1 MTKENSNTPM
11 LDRYTDNL
19 SADVSLRPEDF
30 HVYGRDKEIQM
41 VIRSLKRRSKNNPV
55 LVGEPGVGKTAIV
68 EGIALAII
76 RDEVP
81 AHLKGMTVRSLEL
94 SSLMNNEEGG
104 NFITKFK
111 GIIEEMVAASDE
123 NLLFIDEFHT
133 IMGAGK
139 DGQSL
144 DAGNIIKSV
153 LARGKIKIIG
163 ATTLDE
169 YHEFIEEDRALERRT
184 QPIMINEP
192 SAKEAF
198 QIISQAKSV
207 YETFHQV
214 TISDIAVEQA
224 IQLSVRY
231 VPDRFLPDKAFD
243 LLDEAAAYC
252 SSKGKK
258 IVTEVEIAEILKLK
272 TGIPISTILK
282 DDSFRLSELRSRL
295 KEKIK
300 GQDQAIDAVV
310 DAIAISKAGLQD
322 EDKPISS
329 FLFLGPTGV
338 GKTELANTLATVL
351 FDDPEALLRFDMSEY
366 SQKEDVSR
374 MIGDRKSKS
383 KGTLT
388 EGVKRKPYSILLIDE
403 IEKGVQEVHD
413 LLLQV
418 LDAGHLTDATGRKIS
433 FKNVIVIMTTNIGAQ
448 KIINKAEMRGNIKDL
463 TNRDR
468 QQFEASMDIE
478 LQTEF
483 RPEFLNRI
491 ENQVVFNLLDRETIG
506 EIAVTKLAEFES
518 KLNQQD
524 IELSYDPEV
533 IDYLI
538 ANGTNV
544 KKGARPL
551 TRLIK
556 KKIIAPT
563 SFKLLSL
570 KLNHEPQLLK
580 ITVEGKAP
588 DENHRIDRRELVFQ
602 LEEKT
607 NFRSEL
613 TP

>member
-1 MTKENSNTPM
+1 MNKETSKTPL

-19 SADVSLRPEDF
+19 STDVSLRPNDF
-30 HVYGRDKEIQM
+30 HVYGRDKEIKM
-41 VIRSLKRRSKNNPV
+41 VIRALKRRSKNNPV
-55 LVGEPGVGKTAIV
+55 LVGEAGVGKTAIV
-68 EGIALAII
+68 EGLALAILKN
-76 RDEVP
+76 EVP
-81 AHLKGMTVRSLEL
+81 LHLQHMTVRSLEL
-94 SSLMNNEEGG
+94 SSLMNNEDGS

-111 GIIEEMVAASDE
+111 GIIEEMIATSNE

-139 DGQSL
+139 DGHSL

-184 QPIMINEP
+184 QPIIVNEP
-192 SAKEAF
+192 TSKEAY
-198 QIISQAKSV
+198 QIISQAKSI
-207 YETFHQV
+207 YEDFHQV
-214 TISDIAVEQA
+214 TFTDSAIEQA
-224 IQLSVRY
+224 IQLSIRY
-231 VPDRFLPDKAFD
+231 IPDRFLPDKAFD

-252 SSKGKK
+252 SSEG
-258 IVTEVEIAEILKLK
+258 IHSVSDIDIAEILKLK
-272 TGIPISTILK
+272 TGIPVSTILK
-282 DDSFRLSELRSRL
+282 DEGFKLNELKIQL

-310 DAIAISKAGLQD
+310 DAIAIAKAGLQD

-338 GKTELANTLATVL
+338 GKTELAKTLASVL
-351 FDDPEALLRFDMSEY
+351 FDDPEALLRFDMSEF

-383 KGTLT
+383 KGALT

-463 TNRDR
+463 TERDR
-468 QQFEASMDIE
+468 QQFETSMDIE

-491 ENQVVFNLLDRETIG
+491 ENQVTFNLLDRETIG
-506 EIAVTKLAEFES
+506 EIAVTKLAEFS
-518 KLNQQD
+518 AKLRKQD
-524 IELSYDPEV
+524 IELQYDAAV

-556 KKIIAPT
+556 KRIIAPT
-563 SFKLLSL
+563 SFELLNL
-570 KLNHEPQLLK
+570 RINHNPQVL
-580 ITVEGKAP
+580 IISVEGNAP
-588 DENHRIDRRELVFQ
+588 DETHRIDRRKLIFK
-602 LEEKT
+602 LEEIA
-607 NFRSEL
+607 
-613 TP
+613 

>member
-1 MTKENSNTPM
+1 M

-19 SADVSLRPEDF
+19 SAEVSLRPEDF
-30 HVYGRDKEIQM
+30 HVYGRDKEIKM

-68 EGIALAII
+68 EGLALAII
-76 RDEVP
+76 CDEVP
-81 AHLKGMTVRSLEL
+81 DHLKGMTVRSLEL
-94 SSLMNNEEGG
+94 SSLMNTEEGG

-111 GIIEEMVAASDE
+111 KIIEELVATSDQ

-153 LARGKIKIIG
+153 LARGKIKIVG

-169 YHEFIEEDRALERRT
+169 FHEFIEEDRALERRT
-184 QPIMINEP
+184 QPIMVNEP

-207 YETFHQV
+207 YESFHQV
-214 TISDIAVEQA
+214 TFSENAIRQA

-231 VPDRFLPDKAFD
+231 IPDRFLPDKAFD
-243 LLDEAAAYC
+243 LLDEAAAY
-252 SSKGKK
+252 SSSNGKS
-258 IVTEVEIAEILKLK
+258 IVTEVDIAEILKLK
-272 TGIPISTILK
+272 TGIPVSTILK
-282 DDSFRLSELRSRL
+282 DENFKLKELKMRL

-338 GKTELANTLATVL
+338 GKTELAKTLAITL

-448 KIINKAEMRGNIKDL
+448 KIINKAEMRGNIKEL
-463 TNRDR
+463 SERDR
-468 QQFEASMDIE
+468 QQFETSMDIE

-483 RPEFLNRI
+483 RPEFLNRV
-491 ENQVVFNLLDRETIG
+491 ENQIVFNLLDKETIG
-506 EIAVTKLAEFES
+506 EIAVSKLEEFES
-518 KLNQQD
+518 KLHQQN
-524 IELSYDPEV
+524 INLSYNSEV

-556 KKIIAPT
+556 RKIIAPT
-563 SFKLLSL
+563 SFKLLTL
-570 KLNHEPQLLK
+570 KGNHKPQLLK
-580 ITVEGKAP
+580 ISVEGNAP
-588 DENHRIDRRELVFQ
+588 DKNHRLDKRNLVFQ
-602 LEEKT
+602 LEEK
-607 NFRSEL
+607 NDF
-613 TP
+613 